1 MQSYYTVVTA
11 LCLMSLGA
19 LAVLVW
25 ENNRMA
31 TRDKRLFYLTYA
43 LIAFSTLVEWW
54 GGMLDGATGLPEWA
68 LPAVKCV
75 DYIVKPM
82 AGGALVAQMHPHDRW
97 LTTLIG
103 VLVLNTVVQV
113 ASVFNGWMVVV
124 DGQGHYAH
132 GILYPAYLTACL
144 AVVILVTVESVI
156 YGRGFSRQNRVS
168 LCVVML
174 FVVAGIAMQV
184 LLPLKPKAVCVAMA
198 MGSSL
203 MFIRYAEFSSLEMDE
218 RLVAQRA
225 QIDTDALTGVLS
237 RQAYTRELA
246 SYDEAGSLPEDLVA
260 FAVDINGLKQVND
273 TLGHEAGD
281 ELIVGAARC
290 LKASFGGASRCYRTG
305 GDEFVVLAHMSGEEA
320 EEMLRRLERETRA
333 WRGRL
338 VSGVTLSVGHALAS
352 ECEDGI
358 AERLVREADLA
369 MYAAKAAYYRD
380 IGRDR
385 RQR

>member
-31 TRDKRLFYLTYA
+31 TRDKRLLYLTYA

-237 RQAYTRELA
+237 RQAYSRELA

-290 LKASFGGASRCYRTG
+290 LEASFGGASRCYRTG

>member
-1 MQSYYTVVTA
+1 
-11 LCLMSLGA
+11 MSLGA

-31 TRDKRLFYLTYA
+31 TRDKRLLYLTYA

-237 RQAYTRELA
+237 RQAYSRELA

>member
-1 MQSYYTVVTA
+1 
-11 LCLMSLGA
+11 MSLGA

-54 GGMLDGATGLPEWA
+54 GGMLDGATSLPEWA

-82 AGGALVAQMHPHDRW
+82 AGGALVTQMHPHDRW

-218 RLVAQRA
+218 RLVAQRV

-237 RQAYTRELA
+237 RQAYSRELA

-290 LKASFGGASRCYRTG
+290 LKASFGGVSRCYRTG